1 MSTPRRG
8 VLREETPMLGKPV
21 PDEDEEDDPEEPMLG
36 KPSPK
41 EGNPSLLAK
50 RPHLSN
56 SPPEKVLLRW

>member
-1 MSTPRRG
+1 
-8 VLREETPMLGKPV
+8 MLGKPV